1 MAVKG
6 VFASDAGINGERAG
20 DFASGILKV
29 NPTGTAPLFALTS
42 GMPSSE
48 ATDII
53 VNWFEENHITGRVL
67 INSFVTD
74 GDGVGF
80 VVADASSYIVGA
92 VLLVEETGEYV
103 FVDAIVGNT
112 VTVTRG
118 MGGSTVA
125 TVTAADHFQR
135 IGTGH
140 EEGSSRPV
148 AVANKGFPRFNF
160 VQIFRNTWN
169 VTRTAQ
175 AINFR
180 TGSRKARSM
189 ADAGQFHA
197 EDIERSFI
205 WGIQHI
211 GTINGESFHS
221 MDGINRQIVTNI
233 TTAGGTTN
241 WTQLQDFFLTIFS
254 RNIQGSPNE
263 RIAFCGNGAL
273 NVINNIARLNAD
285 LNITV
290 AQTDFGMNVSTLITP
305 FGTVKLMTH
314 PLMTES
320 PLWTNELYIY
330 HPAAIRTRFLR
341 RTTIDN
347 YDKDG
352 TRAGVDADFG
362 VWTTEV
368 SVEYRAELTGGQLLG
383 LTAAAVG

>member
-6 VFASDAGINGERAG
+6 VFASDAGLSGERAG

-42 GMPSSE
+42 GMPSSA

-53 VNWFEENHITGRVL
+53 VNWFEENHITGRVN
-67 INSFVTD
+67 IDSFVTD

-80 VVADASSYIVGA
+80 NVDDASSYIAGA
-92 VLLVEETGEYV
+92 ILLVEETGEYM
-103 FVDAIVGNT
+103 FVDSVVANV
-112 VTVTRG
+112 VTCTRG

-125 TVTAADHFQR
+125 TVTADDHFQR

-140 EEGSSRPV
+140 EEGSSKPV
-148 AVANKGFPRFNF
+148 AVANKGFPRFNY

-169 VTRTAQ
+169 VTRTAE
-175 AINFR
+175 AINYR
-180 TGSRKARSM
+180 TGSRKARSK

-211 GTINGESFHS
+211 GTLNGESFHA
-221 MDGINRQIVTNI
+221 MDGVNNQIVTNI

-254 RNIQGSPNE
+254 RNIQGAPNE

-314 PLMTES
+314 PLMTEN
-320 PLWTNELYIY
+320 PVWTNELYIY
-330 HPAAIRTRFLR
+330 HPAAIRTRYLR
-341 RTTIDN
+341 RTTIDD

-368 SVEYRAELTGGQLLG
+368 SIEYRAELTGGQLLG